1 MKSLDQLDKWIAGK
15 VRGWTSRASGPAHSR
30 ELLEIRRDILE
41 DVRDHIEPAGEGR
54 SIFPFDSISIRV
66 AGEDAERA
74 RYLEAAFGEDMD
86 HEIREL
92 LAEAG
97 CTIPA
102 TLGITVAAIEDPV
115 LAFSEHPFD
124 VYYSRR
130 GAAPA
135 AAKPPTRPDAKL
147 TLIRGEA
154 EPRELAISSNRV
166 NLGRMKEVM
175 GDKDGLRRRNDVAFA
190 DTETTVSREHAY
202 IRYDTETGRFRLYDS
217 GSQRG
222 TSIFRE
228 GRRLEVPR
236 GAAHG
241 VQLHSGDEINLGAAR
256 LRFEVAE

>member
-1 MKSLDQLDKWIAGK
+1 AHCGRSRDRGAAARNHMKSLDQLDKWIAGK

-41 DVRDHIEPAGEGR
+41 DVRDRIEPSGEGR
-54 SIFPFDSISIRV
+54 SIFPYDSISIRV

-92 LAEAG
+92 LTEAG
-97 CTIPA
+97 CAIPP
-102 TLGITVAAIEDPV
+102 TLSVTVAAIEDPV
-115 LAFSEHPFD
+115 LASTEHPFD

-130 GAAPA
+130 GTAPVT
-135 AAKPPTRPDAKL
+135 AKPPTRPAVKL
-147 TLIRGEA
+147 TVIRGEA
-154 EPRELAISSNRV
+154 EPHELAVASNRV

-202 IRYDTETGRFRLYDS
+202 IRYDGETGRFRLYDS

-222 TSIFRE
+222 TSIF
-228 GRRLEVPR
+228 
-236 GAAHG
+236 
-241 VQLHSGDEINLGAAR
+241 
-256 LRFEVAE
+256 